1 MTSKSCEQDAVPTK
15 LLKDILPSVISIIT
29 NIVNISLT
37 EGLYS
42 YQWKTAIIRPLLKK
56 SGLELIPS
64 NYRPVSNLSF
74 LSKVVEKAAL
84 NQFTRHCDAHHLMP
98 DYQSAYRRYYSCET
112 ALVKLVNDLLWNLEN
127 QNITMLTAIDLSAA
141 FDTVDHGV
149 LLDVLQKQFGIEG
162 KTLKWMDEYLRPRK
176 CKVNIGSS
184 YSLEKPLE
192 FSVPQGSVAGPVLYS
207 AYASTLKYVI
217 PESVD
222 IYGYA
227 DDHILKT
234 AFSAG
239 NVDHESSSVNKLQD
253 LMFDIKDWMDQNRLK
268 MNSSKTEFMLFG
280 SRQQLTKCHTGELQ
294 VVNDK
299 IPRSQAIKYL
309 GSWLDECLSFKT
321 HVTKKCQAASIN
333 LQRIRLISQHLERE
347 SLESI
352 VIGTVTS
359 HLDYANSLLYGVP
372 DKDIRRMQLVQNY
385 AAKLVLGRD
394 WKSSSSACLR
404 ELHWLP
410 IRFRI
415 NFKIAT
421 LVFKCLNNSAPIYLQ
436 NMLAQ
441 VNSNRLRTGL
451 RSKSEFKKLVVPFC
465 KKKTFAN
472 RSFSVSGPTVW
483 NSLPSDIRSSENIQ
497 TFKRKLKTHYFRL
510 AFNIT

>member
-1 MTSKSCEQDAVPTK
+1 MVP
-15 LLKDILPSVISIIT
+15 D
-29 NIVNISLT
+29 
-37 EGLYS
+37 
-42 YQWKTAIIRPLLKK
+42 
-56 SGLELIPS
+56 
-64 NYRPVSNLSF
+64 
-74 LSKVVEKAAL
+74 
-84 NQFTRHCDAHHLMP
+84 
-98 DYQSAYRRYYSCET
+98 
-112 ALVKLVNDLLWNLEN
+112 
-127 QNITMLTAIDLSAA
+127 
-141 FDTVDHGV
+141 
-149 LLDVLQKQFGIEG
+149 
-162 KTLKWMDEYLRPRK
+162 
-176 CKVNIGSS
+176 
-184 YSLEKPLE
+184 
-192 FSVPQGSVAGPVLYS
+192 
-207 AYASTLKYVI
+207 
-217 PESVD
+217 
-222 IYGYA
+222 
-227 DDHILKT
+227 
-234 AFSAG
+234 
-239 NVDHESSSVNKLQD
+239 SSSQSVH
-253 LMFDIKDWMDQNRLK
+253 
-268 MNSSKTEFMLFG
+268 TE
-280 SRQQLTKCHTGELQ
+280 ELQ

-372 DKDIRRMQLVQNY
+372 DKDIRRMQLVQDY

-451 RSKSEFKKLVVPFC
+451 RSESEFKKLVVPFC